1 MLVFLYACVR
11 LCVHVCVRL
20 CLYMSVYVC
29 VRVYVRFLI
38 AQSLPNLAC
47 LRTFGVLRGCTIVLT
62 REGVFTRRGSRHRA
76 GGTRLNGLLLR
87 AVGLT

>member
-1 MLVFLYACVR
+1 
-11 LCVHVCVRL
+11 
-20 CLYMSVYVC
+20 MSVYVC

-38 AQSLPNLAC
+38 AQSLPNLAR